1 MIRQLNRT
9 KFKIAGICEYK
20 AHLKELYTKLDSF
33 NGTRLDQ
40 IRDSINGTV
49 DKIRDF
55 FKGTVDKIRDSFKGT
70 VDKIRDYFGVLSALY
85 TKRIKNI
92 MKY

>member
-33 NGTRLDQ
+33 NGTLDK
-40 IRDSINGTV
+40 IRDSIKGTV

-70 VDKIRDYFGVLSALY
+70 VDKIRDSF
-85 TKRIKNI
+85 KRDCRQN
-92 MKY
+92 